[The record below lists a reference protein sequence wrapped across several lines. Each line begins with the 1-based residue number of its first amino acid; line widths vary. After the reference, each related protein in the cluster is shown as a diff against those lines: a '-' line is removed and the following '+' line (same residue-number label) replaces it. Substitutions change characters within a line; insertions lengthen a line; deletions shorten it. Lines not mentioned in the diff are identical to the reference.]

1 MSRNEESL
9 NEWQLH
15 RAAALLVERHSTALL
30 PTWARVCHH
39 RLDNGGSRQQQQK
52 LIKDKINR
60 HTEAHCSWGNRF
72 AERETV
78 NAYEKETERGK
89 SSVMYDWSNVEQ
101 SYCRA
106 AMENCLLLPGKNHTL
121 LSALCSYH
129 VQYIMSTVMW
139 CHMTHCFT
147 DMFVFRAFLKYC
159 PPTTTTAHL
168 G

>member
-106 AMENCLLLPGKNHTL
+106 AME
-121 LSALCSYH
+121 
-129 VQYIMSTVMW
+129 TVYYSRERT
-139 CHMTHCFT
+139 THCYLLCALT
-147 DMFVFRAFLKYC
+147 MYSTSCPQWCDATWHIVSQICLSFVPFSNIV
-159 PPTTTTAHL
+159 PQQQQQPT
-168 G
+168 